1 MEKKL
6 RLGSLCVQAGYK
18 AKNGEPIELP
28 IIQSTTFKYDDSDEM
43 AQLFD
48 LKKEGYFYTRLQN
61 PTNDA
66 VAAKIAALE
75 GGVGCVLTSSGQ
87 AANFYA
93 VFNICEAGDHIVT
106 SNEIYGGTF
115 NLFGVTLKKLGIE
128 CTFVSPEAS
137 DEEIQAAFRPNTK
150 ALFGETISNPG
161 CAVLDI
167 ERFARIAHQ
176 NGVPLIVDNTFA
188 TPINCRPFEWGA
200 DIVTHST
207 TKYMD
212 GLATQ
217 VGGAVVDSGNFDWM
231 NCRHTGDN
239 TPSLLGEGRGEAKF
253 PGLCT
258 PDESYHGLTYVKA
271 FGKMGYTTK
280 LVAQLM
286 RDLGS
291 IPAPQNSFLLNI
303 GLQTLHLR
311 MAQHCKN
318 AQRIAEFLH
327 DCPKVAW
334 VHYCGLKDDANY
346 ERGQKYLPNG
356 SCGVIAFGLKGDRE
370 TAIKWMDSLEMIN
383 IVTHVADARTCVLH
397 PASHTHRQLSDE
409 QRREAGV
416 APDLIRLSVGIE
428 DVEDILDDIKQA
440 LDRI

>member
-1 MEKKL
+1 MEQKL
-6 RLGSLCVQAGYK
+6 RRGSLCVQAGYQP
-18 AKNGEPIELP
+18 KNGEPIELP
-28 IIQSTTFKYDDSDEM
+28 IIQSTTYKYDDSDEM

-106 SNEIYGGTF
+106 SNEIYGGTY
-115 NLFGVTLKKLGIE
+115 NLFGVTLKKLGID
-128 CTFVSPEAS
+128 CTFVSPEAT

-150 ALFGETISNPG
+150 VLFGETISNPG

-167 ERFARIAHQ
+167 ERFARIAHR

-212 GLATQ
+212 GMATQ
-217 VGGAVVDSGNFDWM
+217 VGGAVVDSGNFDWLS
-231 NCRHTGDN
+231 HA
-239 TPSLLGEGRGEAKF
+239 EKF

-291 IPAPQNSFLLNI
+291 IPAPQNSFLLNM

-311 MAQHCKN
+311 MPQHCKN
-318 AQRIAEFLH
+318 AQRVAEFLH
-327 DCPKVAW
+327 DEPKVAW
-334 VHYCGLKDDANY
+334 VHYCGLPDDRFY
-346 ERGQKYLPNG
+346 ERGQKYLPQG
-356 SCGVIAFGLKGDRE
+356 SCGVIAFGLKGTRE
-370 TAIKWMDSLEMIN
+370 TAIKWMDSLQMIN

-409 QRREAGV
+409 QLRQAGV

-440 LDRI
+440 LAKI

>member
-1 MEKKL
+1 M
-6 RLGSLCVQAGYK
+6 RRATLCVQAGWEP
-18 AKNGEPIELP
+18 KNGDPRVLP
-28 IIQSTTFKYDDSDEM
+28 IVQSTTFKYDNTEEM
-43 AQLFD
+43 ADLFD

-66 VAAKIAALE
+66 VARKIAALE
-75 GGVGCVLTSSGQ
+75 GGVGAMLTSSGQ

-93 VFNICEAGDHIVT
+93 IFNICEAGDHFVT
-106 SNEIYGGTF
+106 SNEIYGGTY

-128 CTFVSPEAS
+128 CTFVSQEAS
-137 DEEIQAAFRPNTK
+137 EEEIDKAFRPNTK

-161 CAVLDI
+161 CKVLDI
-167 ERFARIAHQ
+167 EKFARIAHKH
-176 NGVPLIVDNTFA
+176 GVPLIVDNTFP

-212 GLATQ
+212 GHATQ
-217 VGGAVVDSGNFDWM
+217 VGGCVVDSGNFDWDA
-231 NCRHTGDN
+231 HAD
-239 TPSLLGEGRGEAKF
+239 KF

-258 PDESYHGLTYVKA
+258 PDESYHGLTYTKA
-271 FGKMGYTTK
+271 FGKMGYMTK

-291 IPAPQNSFLLNI
+291 IPGPQNSFLLNI
-303 GLQTLHLR
+303 GLETLHLR
-311 MAQHCKN
+311 VARHCQN
-318 AQRIAEFLH
+318 AQRVAEFLQQ
-327 DCPKVAW
+327 DDRVAW
-334 VHYCGLKDDANY
+334 VHYSGLPGDECY
-346 ERGQKYLPNG
+346 ELAQKYLPNG
-356 SCGVIAFGLKGDRE
+356 SCGVIAFGLKGTRE
-370 TAIKWMDSLEMIN
+370 TAVKFMDSLKMIA

-409 QRREAGV
+409 QLREAGV

-440 LDRI
+440 LSNL